1 MPKIYFR
8 DGPLLVTSEF
18 LKVRNRSIQL
28 STLESVEISRAIFF
42 GALGSFG
49 VLALFALAWGD
60 LLTLYE
66 VALFLV
72 VGGGGLYATWNVGT
86 FTTFSKLTG
95 AKGWSVIGRMAT
107 LRQLRAAVETA
118 LEDQTRRKVGRRSH
132 GGSVA
137 GDEEGEEDQDQP

>member
-1 MPKIYFR
+1 MPKIYFQ

-28 STLESVEISRAIFF
+28 ATLESVEISRAIFF

-60 LLTLYE
+60 LLAWFEML
-66 VALFLV
+66 LFLV
-72 VGGGGLYATWNVGT
+72 IGGGGLALAWNVGT

-95 AKGWSVIGRMAT
+95 AKGWSVIGWMTT
-107 LRQLRAAVETA
+107 LRRMRTAVETA
-118 LEDQTRRKVGRRSH
+118 LEDQARRKDGRRRQ
-132 GGSVA
+132 GGA
-137 GDEEGEEDQDQP
+137 TEDEESEEDQDQP